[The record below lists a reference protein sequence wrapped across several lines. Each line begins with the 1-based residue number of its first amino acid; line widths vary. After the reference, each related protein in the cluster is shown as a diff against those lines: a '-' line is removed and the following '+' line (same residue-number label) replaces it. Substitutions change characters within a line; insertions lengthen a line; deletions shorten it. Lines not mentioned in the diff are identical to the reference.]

1 MLTKFENHLIQNF
14 SFLRDK
20 KVFLAVSG
28 GIDSMVLLDLF
39 FKLNYQIAVLHC
51 NFSLRDS
58 ESDADENFVTSICEE
73 KNIPVFIQKFDTK
86 KFALDYKLSIQLAA
100 RKLRYDWFYEQ
111 LHQQNFD
118 YIITAHHLDDSL
130 ETFLINLTRG
140 TGLDGLT
147 GIPNQNDK
155 IIRPLLPFSRQE
167 IEVFAKENNISWRED
182 SSNSS
187 NKYLRNK
194 LRHDVIPI
202 LKELQPNL
210 LSSFENTL
218 ENLKQ
223 VQTMVYDAS
232 RIIYKDVVEEVDNQ
246 IKINS
251 KKLIQL
257 PNYQAYLYQWLKPYN
272 FSAWNDIYDLVNA
285 QSGKQIFSENYIL
298 LKDRDFLILYSNE
311 SVYEEK
317 EFLLEKNRLEVKI
330 PLNLSFCKVADIS
343 EITSNCIFVD
353 ENKLQ
358 FPLKIRKWKE
368 GDYFYPFGMQGKKK
382 LSKFFKD
389 EKFSLLDKASTWL
402 LCSNNEIV
410 WVINKR
416 LDNRFKVT
424 DETTNI
430 LKISVS

>member
-1 MLTKFENHLIQNF
+1 MLTKFENHLNQNF

-20 KVFLAVSG
+20 KIFLAVSG
-28 GIDSMVLLDLF
+28 GIDSLVLLELF
-39 FKLNYQIAVLHC
+39 YQLKYEIAVLHC

-58 ESDADENFVTSICEE
+58 ESYGDENFVIATCKS
-73 KNIPVFIQKFDTK
+73 KNIPIFVQKFDTK
-86 KFALDYKLSIQLAA
+86 QFASDYKLSIQLAA

-111 LHQQNFD
+111 LREQNFD

-140 TGLDGLT
+140 TGIDGLT

-155 IIRPLLPFSRQE
+155 IVRPLLPFSREQ
-167 IEVFAKENNISWRED
+167 IEVFAKENDILWRED

-194 LRHDVIPI
+194 LRHDLIPI
-202 LKELQPNL
+202 LKEVQPNL

-223 VQTMVYDAS
+223 AQSLIYDAS
-232 RIIYKDVVEEVDNQ
+232 RIIYKDVVAEVDNQ

-251 KKLIQL
+251 KKLLLL

-272 FSAWNDIYDLVNA
+272 FSAWNDIYDLVYA

-298 LKDRDFLILYSNE
+298 LKDRDFLILYRNE
-311 SVYEEK
+311 NVNDEK
-317 EFLLEKNRLEVKI
+317 EFLLEKNQLEVKI
-330 PLNLSFCKVADIS
+330 PLNLSICKVADIS
-343 EITSNCIFVD
+343 QMTSNCIFVD

-358 FPLKIRKWKE
+358 FPLTIRKWKE

-389 EKFSLLDKASTWL
+389 EKFSIIDKSSTWL

-416 LDNRFKVT
+416 LDDRFKVT
-424 DETTNI
+424 TETTNI
-430 LKISVS
+430 LKISVP